1 MNSDTDEMPGV
12 VAPVLTA
19 ELIHR
24 LRELN
29 EDYLELLI
37 ATDPRT
43 GLSNGLPDRI
53 QNELRKSSSDARQL
67 IAQAAFS
74 LYSLGFEDQQFW
86 RSALRTESR
95 SLSERYVAG
104 SAAVHG
110 SFVELALFHAW
121 HIAVSQPIA
130 ARVVYGMSAPLI
142 ESVSHAPLWRLR
154 RIAIEYPELLMPRWP
169 LNPCF
174 WPDIVRYAMAGDLR
188 RLHTTQ
194 QLGHQLIAIDLQT
207 SMDRRSAARERQH
220 NLLRQRLRRPT

>member
-1 MNSDTDEMPGV
+1 MNSNTDDISGI

-37 ATDPRT
+37 TADRS
-43 GLSNGLPDRI
+43 SNGLPERI
-53 QNELRKSSSDARQL
+53 QNELRKSTSDARQR
-67 IAQAAFS
+67 IATAAFS

-86 RSALRTESR
+86 RSALRPESR
-95 SLSERYVAG
+95 SLSERYVCA
-104 SAAVHG
+104 SAVAQS
-110 SFVELALFHAW
+110 SFIELALFHAW

-130 ARVVYGMSAPLI
+130 ARVVYGMPAPII
-142 ESVSHAPLWRLR
+142 ESVSHAPLWQLR
-154 RIAIEYPELLMPRWP
+154 RIAIEYPGLLMPRWP

-174 WPDIVRYAMAGDLR
+174 WPEIVRYAKAGDLR
-188 RLHTTQ
+188 RLHTVQ

-207 SMDRRSAARERQH
+207 SMDKRSAARERQH
-220 NLLRQRLRRPT
+220 NLLRQRLRRPP